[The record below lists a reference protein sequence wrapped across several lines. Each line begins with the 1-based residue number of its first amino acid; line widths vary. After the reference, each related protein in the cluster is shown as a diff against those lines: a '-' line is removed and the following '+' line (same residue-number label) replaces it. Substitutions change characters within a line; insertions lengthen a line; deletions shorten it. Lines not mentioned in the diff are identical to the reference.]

1 MIVLHQM
8 RNHVGLHILRKLRN
22 TSDEIFQPVGE
33 IPCGFCGLDDCITQL
48 TTSFI
53 KKKHGQAT
61 IVSTCRYHHSKMNY
75 KAASVSSK
83 HAPCTNIPIQC
94 SFCPPTSSGSP
105 QTIWKY
111 NAVNHFIIEHSNS
124 ASIPGELLVQMVIR
138 KAEEKA
144 MGIQEQDTI
153 DYREK
158 FAIPDSDGLEPE
170 ERTDVHKRSRSETM
184 STVHSQDSTHHQP
197 GKKTRLELGNIFEQ

>member
-1 MIVLHQM
+1 
-8 RNHVGLHILRKLRN
+8 
-22 TSDEIFQPVGE
+22 
-33 IPCGFCGLDDCITQL
+33 
-48 TTSFI
+48 
-53 KKKHGQAT
+53 
-61 IVSTCRYHHSKMNY
+61 MNY

-83 HAPCTNIPIQC
+83 NAPCTNIPIQC
-94 SFCPPTSSGSP
+94 SLCPSPSSGSP

-158 FAIPDSDGLEPE
+158 FAIPEVMALNQRREQMCTKDLGQRLCQLYI
-170 ERTDVHKRSRSETM
+170 HKIAPTISLA
-184 STVHSQDSTHHQP
+184 
-197 GKKTRLELGNIFEQ
+197 KRLD

>member
-1 MIVLHQM
+1 MH
-8 RNHVGLHILRKLRN
+8 NHVGLHILCKLRD
-22 TSDEIFQPVGE
+22 TSDQIFQPVGE
-33 IPCGFCGLDDCITQL
+33 IPCGFCGLDGCITQL
-48 TTSFI
+48 AMSFI
-53 KKKHGQAT
+53 GKKCGQAT
-61 IVSTCRYHHSKMNY
+61 IVSTCLYHHSKMNY

-83 HAPCTNIPIQC
+83 NAPCTNIPIQC
-94 SFCPPTSSGSP
+94 SLCP

-124 ASIPGELLVQMVIR
+124 DHSPSIPGELLVQMVIR

-153 DYREK
+153 DYRER

-170 ERTDVHKRSRSETM
+170 ERTDVHKRSRSDTM
-184 STVHSQDSTHHQP
+184 STVHSQDSYTHHQP
-197 GKKTRLELGNIFEQ
+197 SKKTRLELGNIFEQ